1 MTKFCCRNGLADQGY
16 EDVLETI
23 CMMNGHAQDMQRHTG
38 AAGLISARQRFHLS
52 IEGNGSFQESLFTQ
66 KLLPVDLKS
75 VHQPMTATAVW
86 KKAQATSSGE
96 FLAQFQTRF
105 VAKNSLLPKRTSSG
119 FSSHEENERK
129 SMESLVLAASKPA
142 ELADSRNIF
151 EIAKQQ
157 FQEETPRLT
166 SQPTDQKQVVTIL
179 DWLSSINHQEMH
191 NFNASERYHKTGV
204 WISKDT
210 EFQNWRDT
218 CQSSVFWL
226 HGDGEIFFNEPFSIR
241 ELTCFQR
248 EVENRFFRT
257 LYLV

>member
-1 MTKFCCRNGLADQGY
+1 MTKFSFRNGLVDQGY
-16 EDVLETI
+16 EDVLESI
-23 CMMNGHAQDMQRHTG
+23 CVMVSHAQDMQRHTG
-38 AAGLISARQRFHLS
+38 AAGLISARQRFHSS
-52 IEGNGSFQESLFTQ
+52 IEGNGSFQESLFTP
-66 KLLPVDLKS
+66 KLLPFDLKS

-86 KKAQATSSGE
+86 KMAQATTSGD

-105 VAKNSLLPKRTSSG
+105 VAKTSLLPKRTSSG
-119 FSSHEENERK
+119 FSIHEENERK
-129 SMESLVLAASKPA
+129 SMESFVSATSKPV
-142 ELADSRNIF
+142 ELADGRELF
-151 EIAKQQ
+151 EIAEQQ

-166 SQPTDQKQVVTIL
+166 SQPTDQKQVATIL

-204 WISKDT
+204 WISKDA

-218 CQSSVFWL
+218 PQSSVFWL
-226 HGDGEIFFNEPFSIR
+226 HGHGELFFNPPFGIR
-241 ELTCFQR
+241 ELTCFQL